1 LTPGDADIAKV
12 VDEIA
17 PRVCRSRR
25 LNDKGDD
32 LPVFAALQEI
42 NSERHLFGR
51 TEPFD
56 ARDQLAFV
64 LNIGEMCELRHI

>member
-1 LTPGDADIAKV
+1 
-12 VDEIA
+12 
-17 PRVCRSRR
+17 